1 MMHDLHVVLY
11 TPRIPYNTG
20 NVVRLCANIGA
31 ELHIIHPLGFDL
43 QDRRVRRAGLDYRDL
58 VTIKEHENFSD
69 YVKIAPERRIFGC
82 STRGTQIYSEIKY
95 RSNDTILFGAED
107 TGLPEDLERSLT
119 PKQLIQ
125 IPMQPSNRS
134 LNLSN
139 AAAIVLYDA
148 WRQLGYVGS
157 TAAQEPRYFS

>member
-1 MMHDLHVVLY
+1 MTHDLHVVLY

-20 NVVRLCANIGA
+20 NIVRLCANIGA
-31 ELHIIHPLGFDL
+31 ELHLIHPLGFDL
-43 QDRRVRRAGLDYRDL
+43 EDQRVRRAGLDYRDL
-58 VTIKEHENFSD
+58 VTIKEHQTFSE
-69 YVKIAPERRIFGC
+69 YVTIAPERRILGC
-82 STRGTQIYSEIKY
+82 STSGAQIYSEIEY
-95 RSNDTILFGAED
+95 RSNDAILFGAED
-107 TGLPEDLERSLT
+107 TGLPEDIERSLT

-139 AAAIVLYDA
+139 AAAIVLYEA

-157 TAAQEPRYFS
+157 TVAQKLHYFS